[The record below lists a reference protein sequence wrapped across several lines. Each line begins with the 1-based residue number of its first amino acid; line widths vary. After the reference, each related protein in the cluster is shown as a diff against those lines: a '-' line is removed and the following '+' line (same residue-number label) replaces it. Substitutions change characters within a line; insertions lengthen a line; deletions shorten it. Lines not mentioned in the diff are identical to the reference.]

1 MPACAK
7 QLLALLKENMEEGAV
22 HLRQKPRQQAPPPI
36 VPRALSLG
44 KDLRITDINS
54 LELSRQLTII
64 CSQKFRDI
72 RVRLYTTLTNA
83 CTFTVIQRQHLVHCD
98 ITLAALHPYVPVLL
112 CRALFGYLNS
122 SYDVSRLD
130 IRF

>member
-1 MPACAK
+1 MPTCAK

-36 VPRALSLG
+36 VPQGVSLD

-54 LELSRQLTII
+54 LELSRQLTLT

-72 RVRLYTTLTNA
+72 RVRGYIQALLTQS
-83 CTFTVIQRQHLVHCD
+83 C
-98 ITLAALHPYVPVLL
+98 TLAVTPKQCLDAL
-112 CRALFGYLNS
+112 
-122 SYDVSRLD
+122 
-130 IRF
+130 